1 MKKCKYCGSEFSGM
15 NKFSEITISVDEVR
29 SVVKNF
35 ERRLKS
41 GRVLFPGDTP
51 FLMKCETLL
60 KNAAS
65 DIEGLTVSG
74 RSFTAIDKTLYA
86 EEDQPKVISVME
98 SDIIALFDNTKKG
111 LFGGLEKKECTLG
124 ALITTKGILG
134 YNKYDGDLKGAGFL
148 TWPSIAV
155 APRCGDTLD
164 KGIDLFPFSDRKR
177 DPYPKGPRVSVFL
190 WNMSHKKLNRCFDE
204 LRIHLGYVARGK
216 GSEFDYDEHIPEGAG
231 EAFD

>member
-15 NKFSEITISVDEVR
+15 NKFSEITISADEVR

-41 GRVLFPGDTP
+41 GRVLFPGDAP

-65 DIEGLTVSG
+65 DIEGLTVSS

-134 YNKYDGDLKGAGFL
+134 YNKYDGDLNL
-148 TWPSIAV
+148 NSAV
-155 APRCGDTLD
+155 GC
-164 KGIDLFPFSDRKR
+164 
-177 DPYPKGPRVSVFL
+177 
-190 WNMSHKKLNRCFDE
+190 
-204 LRIHLGYVARGK
+204 
-216 GSEFDYDEHIPEGAG
+216 
-231 EAFD
+231 